1 MALVVERAVTVFLM
15 VMMAALQVSYAAVH
29 KVGDSAGWTIIGNI
43 DYKKWAANKNFQ
55 IGDTISKSPP
65 PPTQHVLLFMVNLF
79 MFIVSRIKIFWKILS
94 TVNKPPSR
102 IKLVDGP
109 DLYKSRVFF

>member
-55 IGDTISKSPP
+55 IGDTISKSTPP
-65 PPTQHVLLFMVNLF
+65 PQNPTCPIVYGY
-79 MFIVSRIKIFWKILS
+79 FIYV
-94 TVNKPPSR
+94 
-102 IKLVDGP
+102 
-109 DLYKSRVFF
+109 YC

>member
-65 PPTQHVLLFMVNLF
+65 PQPNMSYCLWLLYLCLLLAESKF
-79 MFIVSRIKIFWKILS
+79 S
-94 TVNKPPSR
+94 
-102 IKLVDGP
+102 G
-109 DLYKSRVFF
+109 KSFQQSITLLPELN